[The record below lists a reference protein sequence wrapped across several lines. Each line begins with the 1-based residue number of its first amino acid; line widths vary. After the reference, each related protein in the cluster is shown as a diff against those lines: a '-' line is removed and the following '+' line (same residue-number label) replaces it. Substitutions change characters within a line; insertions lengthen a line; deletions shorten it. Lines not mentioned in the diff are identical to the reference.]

1 LDTIINDMT
10 SVGQQPPRVH
20 ENAPTV
26 NMGSHNNVDSSNE
39 REDGVTMGKP
49 LGHLEIPPIA
59 NRG

>member
-1 LDTIINDMT
+1 MT